1 MNYEFTDF
9 PLFPI
14 VIDTIQQNGQDI
26 ENLDKIVQVI
36 SSVGFTQIILG
47 METLATNTLDE
58 GFKIHQLEN
67 AKFSLLDSDSYNE
80 VMKNINEL
88 IHQNTSN

>member
-1 MNYEFTDF
+1 MNFEFTDF

-36 SSVGFTQIILG
+36 SSIGFTQVILG
-47 METLATNTLDE
+47 METLATNTKEE
-58 GFKIHQLEN
+58 GFKIHELEN
-67 AKFSLLDSDSYNE
+67 PKYSLLDSASYNE
-80 VMKNINEL
+80 VMKNINDL
-88 IHQNTSN
+88 IHQNPNI